1 MLVRPLVCCLP
12 FPSIDNLMLQ
22 NDAQRGSLSLPKS
35 LWLVAGASAA
45 IALLA
50 VNVVSMAKNVQRLNE
65 NARSV
70 LQTYE
75 TIAHLE
81 QVLSLA
87 KDAETGQ
94 RGFLITGNPD
104 YLEPYNQSTTE
115 IATAID
121 QVAQLIAPNDSQ
133 RELLPKLRDHV
144 NRKLRELQ
152 TTIDLRQ
159 TTGFESAR
167 QMVLSNEGRAEMDSI
182 RAIVSEMVQAERK
195 QLQVRS
201 QQANGAYRTA
211 LLTGLVSSVSA
222 LAALIAF
229 LIALR
234 KYLNARDRAATTI
247 AAQAE
252 NLKITLASIGD
263 GVITTDAQGR
273 VTNLNTVAE
282 ALTGWTI
289 AEAMA
294 QPLEQ
299 VFQIVNEG
307 SRKSVPNPV
316 FKALAEGTIVGLAN
330 HTVLIAKD
338 GTEKPIDDSAAPI
351 RDRLG
356 GVIGC
361 VLVFRDVS
369 DRQQQERQL
378 RDSRERLE
386 LALSAAEL
394 GQWDL
399 DLADNTTV
407 RTLKHDQIFGYDTLL
422 PEWTYETFLDHVLA
436 SDRPTVDAAFKHSL
450 ETGSPW
456 GFECQIYR
464 ADGAK
469 RWIWAKGIVQKNA
482 AGQNSRMIGM
492 VGDITRQRQAEADL
506 RESEQRFRQIA
517 DTMPQI
523 VWVARSDG
531 YHEYYNRRWYD
542 YVGCTP
548 EECLGDGWNAPLHP
562 EDQQKAIDLW
572 SHSLRTGEP
581 YEIEYRLRSYTGKYR
596 WFLGRALPV
605 KDDTDQITRW
615 FGTCTDIEE
624 FKQAEAER
632 NQLAADLVEAD
643 RRKDEF
649 LATLAHELRN
659 PLAPIRN
666 GLQILQRT
674 HSSNG
679 SHNEA
684 TERIQAMM
692 ARQLNQMVQLVDELM
707 DVSRIS
713 RGKVTLRP
721 EPVEISAII
730 EQAVETCRPDIEA
743 AQQVLTITLP
753 PQSVYLAADSMRL
766 VQVFSNLLNNAS
778 KYSEPGAEIAL
789 SAEPIDQ
796 GLTVSIKD
804 TGIGISAEMLPRIFD
819 LFTQVEGAFDR
830 ASGTGA
836 IADQGGL
843 GIGLTLVKQLVEM
856 HEGSVQ
862 AYSAG
867 LGQGSEFVV
876 QLPTI
881 TPPDQTADAS
891 ESCLPTANI
900 RRILIVDDNEDSAI
914 TLAMLFEMTGD
925 ETQTA
930 HDGLKAVEIAAAFQP
945 DIALLDIGL
954 PGLNG
959 YEVAKRIRQQ
969 PWGKSMILVALTGW
983 GQVEDRQKS
992 SAAGFNA
999 HMVKPIDHDA
1009 LLALLQDLMAN

>member
-1 MLVRPLVCCLP
+1 
-12 FPSIDNLMLQ
+12 MLQ
-22 NDAQRGSLSLPKS
+22 NDFQRGSGPFSRS
-35 LWLVAGASAA
+35 LWLVAGASAV

-50 VNVVSMAKNVQRLNE
+50 VNVISMAKNVQRLNE

-70 LQTYE
+70 VQSYE

-81 QVLSLA
+81 QVLSLV

-104 YLEPYNQSTTE
+104 YLEPYNQSITE
-115 IATAID
+115 IANAID
-121 QVAQLIAPNDSQ
+121 QVAQLIATDASQ
-133 RELLPKLRDHV
+133 RELLSKLRDRV
-144 NRKLRELQ
+144 DSKLSELQ

-159 TTGFESAR
+159 TAGLESAQ
-167 QMVLSNEGRAEMDSI
+167 QMVLSNQGKAAMDSI
-182 RAIVSEMVQAERK
+182 RAIVSEMVQTERR

-201 QQANGAYRTA
+201 QEADRAYRTA
-211 LLTGLVSSVSA
+211 ILTGLISGLLA
-222 LAALIAF
+222 LAALTAF

-234 KYLNARDRAATTI
+234 KYLNTRDRAATTI

-263 GVITTDAQGR
+263 GVIATDAQDR

-289 AEAMA
+289 AEAMS

-299 VFQIVNEG
+299 VFQIVNES
-307 SRKSVPNPV
+307 SRESVLNPV
-316 FKALAEGTIVGLAN
+316 FRALAEGTIVGLAN

-338 GTEKPIDDSAAPI
+338 GTERPIDDSAAPI

-356 GVIGC
+356 EVIGC

-386 LALSAAEL
+386 LALTAAKL

-407 RTLKHDQIFGYDTLL
+407 RTLKHDQIFGYDALL
-422 PEWTYETFLDHVLA
+422 PEWTYETFLEHVFV
-436 SDRPTVDAAFKHSL
+436 SDRPAVDAAFRHSV
-450 ETGSPW
+450 ETGSPCD
-456 GFECQIYR
+456 FECRIRR
-464 ADGAK
+464 ADGTR
-469 RWIWAKGIVQKNA
+469 RWIWVKAIVQKNA

-523 VWVARSDG
+523 VWVTRPDG

-548 EECLGDGWNAPLHP
+548 EECLGTGWNAPLHP
-562 EDQQKAIDLW
+562 EDQQKAIDRW

-581 YEIEYRLRSYTGKYR
+581 YEVEYRFRSYAGEYR

-605 KDDTDQITRW
+605 KDDNDQITRW
-615 FGTCTDIEE
+615 FGTSTDIED

-632 NQLAADLVEAD
+632 NQLAADLFEAD

-649 LATLAHELRN
+649 LATLAHELRT

-674 HSSNG
+674 HSNNYSG
-679 SHNEA
+679 NET

-721 EPVEISAII
+721 EPVEVSAII

-743 AQQVLTITLP
+743 AQQILTVTLP
-753 PQSVYLAADSMRL
+753 PQSVYLQADSMRL
-766 VQVFSNLLNNAS
+766 VQVFSNLLNNAC
-778 KYSEPGAEIAL
+778 KYSEPGAEISL
-789 SAEPIDQ
+789 SAEPSDKD
-796 GLTVSIKD
+796 LTVSIKD

-819 LFTQVEGAFDR
+819 LFTQVEGAFER

-836 IADQGGL
+836 TADQGGL

-867 LGQGSEFVV
+867 LGRGSEFVV
-876 QLPTI
+876 QLPMI
-881 TPPDQTADAS
+881 TPTAQAADS
-891 ESCLPTANI
+891 GESSLPTANI
-900 RRILIVDDNEDSAI
+900 RRIVIVDDNEDSAM

-930 HDGLKAVEIAAAFQP
+930 HDGLQAVEIAAAFQP

-959 YEVAKRIRQQ
+959 YEVAERIRQQ
-969 PWGKSMILVALTGW
+969 PGGESIILVALTGW

-992 SAAGFNA
+992 SAAGFDA
-999 HMVKPIDHDA
+999 HMVKPVDHDA
-1009 LLALLQDLMAN
+1009 LLILLQELMAA